1 MKYIKLFEDHTT
13 DQPEKSLEQLKSEL
27 ASIAKGTFKYAAID
41 TVLDATVMDDHYEM
55 EVAEEFD
62 KNYIEVLLWIAN
74 RLGIQPDNSDN
85 TYNQMVDF
93 GLVDIESKEL
103 LDGMDFSKIVTL
115 WDYAEGI
122 TPAYE
127 YRGAGSPIQIALLKE
142 IFPDLVKP
150 FVNNSIKN
158 AINIDSVNML
168 YLPEPYSI
176 IDKEVNLPN
185 AEGFIY
191 VKIAKSMGLTFIS
204 IEFEYDTKF
213 FVQL

>member
-13 DQPEKSLEQLKSEL
+13 DQSENSLDQVKSEL

-41 TVLDATVMDDHYEM
+41 VVLDATVMDDHYEM
-55 EVAEEFD
+55 QVADEFD

-74 RLGIQPDNSDN
+74 RLGIQADSSDN

-93 GLVDIESKEL
+93 GLVDIESREL

-115 WDYAEGI
+115 WDSDCNF
-122 TPAYE
+122 PAYK
-127 YRGAGSPIQIALLKE
+127 YPGAGSPVQIALLNE

-150 FVNNSIKN
+150 FVNNYIKN
-158 AINIDSVNML
+158 AIHIDSVNML
-168 YLPEPYSI
+168 YLPEPCSI
-176 IDKEVNLPN
+176 IDKEVNLPKV
-185 AEGFIY
+185 EGFIY

-204 IEFEYDTKF
+204 IETDYINKF